1 MSEGDVRRE
10 LIAQA
15 AGGDRVAMERLLLEH
30 YSRLFRHIAPRLA
43 GPLERLLSA
52 EDIVQETFIQ
62 AIRDIGTC
70 KCRTE
75 VSFAAWLN
83 AIADHRLL
91 DAVKKLKRKKRGGDH
106 VHVHGM
112 AGDAYSS
119 MADLVA
125 MLSDGGHTPSQSA
138 ARHEGVQAIQVGI
151 AALPDDQREAVRL
164 HHLVGKSIEET
175 AAAMDSTPGS
185 VRGLL
190 RRANQALRDALVR
203 ATLWLSRK

>member
-1 MSEGDVRRE
+1 MSEGNVQQE

-15 AGGDRVAMERLLLEH
+15 IGGDRVALERLLLEH
-30 YSRLFRHIAPRLA
+30 YTRLSRHIAPRLA
-43 GPLERLLSA
+43 GPLERLLNA

-62 AIRDIGTC
+62 AIRNVGTC

-83 AIADHRLL
+83 TIADHRLL
-91 DAVKKLKRKKRGGDH
+91 DAVKKLKRKKRGGDRAE
-106 VHVHGM
+106 VHGP
-112 AGDAYSS
+112 AGDAYRS
-119 MADLVA
+119 MVDLAA
-125 MLSDGGHTPSQSA
+125 MLSDGGHRPSQSA

-151 AALPDDQREAVRL
+151 AALPDDQREAVQL
-164 HHLVGKSIEET
+164 HHLGGKSIKET
-175 AAAMDSTPGS
+175 AAAMDRTPGA

-203 ATLWLSRK
+203 STLWLSKK